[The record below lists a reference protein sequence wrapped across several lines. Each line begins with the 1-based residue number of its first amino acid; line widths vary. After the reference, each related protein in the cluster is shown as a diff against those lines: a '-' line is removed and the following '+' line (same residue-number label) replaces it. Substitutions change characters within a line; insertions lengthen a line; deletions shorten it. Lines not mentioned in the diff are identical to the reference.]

1 MGVTCQN
8 VHILEAVLEK
18 RVSRN
23 EACHP
28 GTDYC
33 DGTLPRINV
42 VSLLV

>member
-1 MGVTCQN
+1 MGITCQYLD
-8 VHILEAVLEK
+8 ILETVLQK

-28 GTDYC
+28 GTDYR
-33 DGTLPRINV
+33 DGTLPRLNV

>member
-1 MGVTCQN
+1 MGITCQYLY
-8 VHILEAVLEK
+8 ILEAVLEK

-28 GTDYC
+28 GTDYR

-42 VSLLV
+42 VSLFV